1 MSGVCNWTVWSAK
14 TLSNSQIILLLISI
28 PSKSISH
35 TTSEL
40 IPPETHF
47 WSCHLLLENIPHC
60 FSFADKS
67 ITWSPSKN
75 QCLPW
80 GIPTGLIFFFFGLIF
95 TPSSSLPCI
104 PDRLSDALYQ
114 TQLTRH
120 PKSAHLLSDW
130 NGPRG
135 ILHCPQGHGTRSLL
149 LPLWHHYR
157 LRSPDWQGETGT
169 QLPWPDWTHEA
180 YTFRVAKRAAGTIQ
194 QCRDFNFPKCEMS
207 VVQMSMVQWY
217 HG

>member
-80 GIPTGLIFFFFGLIF
+80 GIPTGLIFFFFLVW
-95 TPSSSLPCI
+95 SSLQVVPYPVFQTGYLMLCT
-104 PDRLSDALYQ
+104 RLSLHATPNLPTCSLTEMALGYSALSPGPWNQ
-114 TQLTRH
+114 VTASATMAPLQIKKPWLARRDRHAVTLARLNTRG
-120 PKSAHLLSDW
+120 L
-130 NGPRG
+130 
-135 ILHCPQGHGTRSLL
+135 
-149 LPLWHHYR
+149 Y
-157 LRSPDWQGETGT
+157 
-169 QLPWPDWTHEA
+169 
-180 YTFRVAKRAAGTIQ
+180 
-194 QCRDFNFPKCEMS
+194 FPS
-207 VVQMSMVQWY
+207 
-217 HG
+217 G